1 MVEYPNP
8 RPTWRERLLGG
19 RDSWRRV
26 VLAGIGGGLVFAI
39 AGAFA
44 VAFINDSGGSA
55 LDKNEPTAIA
65 PGGGSPVEEPPVEI
79 PTEPFEELPTDI
91 PPEPVPT
98 EPVFEEPTE
107 PPFEEP
113 TATFEPEPLST
124 EPAAGLPLPDLL
136 P

>member
-1 MVEYPNP
+1 MAEFGSG
-8 RPTWRERLLGG
+8 RPEWRERLFGG

-26 VLAGIGGGLVFAI
+26 VLTGIGAGVVLAV

-65 PGGGSPVEEPPVEI
+65 PGSGGPVEEPPVEEF
-79 PTEPFEELPTDI
+79 PTEPVEELPTDI
-91 PPEPVPT
+91 PLEPVPT

-107 PPFEEP
+107 PPFDEP
-113 TATFEPEPLST
+113 TATFEPEPLPT
-124 EPAAGLPLPDLL
+124 EPAAGVPVP
-136 P
+136 